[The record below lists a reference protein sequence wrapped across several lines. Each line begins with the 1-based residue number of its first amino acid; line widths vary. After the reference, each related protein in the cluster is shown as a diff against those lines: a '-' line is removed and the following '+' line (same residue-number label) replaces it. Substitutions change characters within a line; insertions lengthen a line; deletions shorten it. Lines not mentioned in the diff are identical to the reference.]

1 MFGDEFCRGAEEVM
15 KESPLL
21 GIEMIEEGDHPGV
34 IESFI
39 AEPLTDMGPVFLF
52 DMGVI
57 VLVIGSAS
65 GEADGTFSLG
75 KMAQEMM
82 VEKLRSIIAI
92 KPQQRERQRLLDMV
106 DLFED
111 ASFSL
116 SPDRSLF
123 APAGGDIHTVN
134 GVGEHPGGGLAVVGH
149 GVGFEKTGTRFVPLV
164 GLDGDMF
171 SQEGS
176 WFGGGSALFAVL
188 NPHRTEQ
195 PVHGGWRDTDQGREG
210 LWSQG
215 AIELDVSG
223 KPERHKGFEAF

>member
-1 MFGDEFCRGAEEVM
+1 M

-21 GIEMIEEGDHPGV
+21 GIEIIEEGDHPGV

-39 AEPLTDMGPVFLF
+39 AQPLSDMGPVFLF

-57 VLVIGSAS
+57 ILMIGSAS

-92 KPQQRERQRLLDMV
+92 KPQQREGQRLLDMV
-106 DLFED
+106 DLLED
-111 ASFSL
+111 AGFSL

-123 APAGGDIHTVN
+123 APARSDIHTVN
-134 GVGEHPGGGLAVVGH
+134 GVGEHPRQRLPAVGH
-149 GVGFEKTGTRFVPLV
+149 TIGFEKTGVSLVPLV

-188 NPHRTEQ
+188 NPHPTEQ
-195 PVHGGWRDTDQGREG
+195 TVHGG
-210 LWSQG
+210 
-215 AIELDVSG
+215 
-223 KPERHKGFEAF
+223 